1 MRHPPSGF
9 RPTKTRQKSTLRPY
23 SKYLLARRSLVDP
36 ELNPVA
42 LRLHDEVG
50 QWLAL
55 GILQIDGI
63 RATRPELH
71 ELLGQLRTSLERA
84 TQSIREITQEFET
97 AHDTSSLL
105 AAIVHAL
112 TISPWAPYPLERI
125 LHPMLAE
132 LATNAAP
139 LAPRAICELVGNAHR
154 HAFATH
160 IRLRVWC
167 HDLTLH
173 IEVDDDGIGAARVS
187 DSQHFGLRSLRH
199 QVACEKGSLNVRTR
213 PGGGTRVTLDL
224 PLHDVDTS
232 LAYSQS

>member
-1 MRHPPSGF
+1 MRHLPSGL
-9 RPTKTRQKSTLRPY
+9 RSTKTRPKSTLRPC

-42 LRLHDEVG
+42 LRLHDEAG

-63 RATRPELH
+63 RSTRPELH

-84 TQSIREITQEFET
+84 AQSVREITRESET
-97 AHDTSSLL
+97 AQGTRSLL
-105 AAIVHAL
+105 ATIVHAL
-112 TISPWAPYPLERI
+112 TVSPWAPYPLERI
-125 LHPMLAE
+125 LHPKLAE
-132 LATNAAP
+132 LATNTAP
-139 LAPRAICELVGNAHR
+139 LASRAICELVGNAHR
-154 HAFATH
+154 HAFASH
-160 IRLRVWC
+160 IQLRVWC
-167 HDLTLH
+167 HGHTLH
-173 IEVDDDGIGAARVS
+173 IQVDDDGIGAATVS

-199 QVACEKGSLNVRTR
+199 QVAREKGNLNVRTR
-213 PGGGTRVTLDL
+213 PGGGTCVALDL

>member
-1 MRHPPSGF
+1 MRHPPSGLIS
-9 RPTKTRQKSTLRPY
+9 TKTLQESALRPH
-23 SKYLLARRSLVDP
+23 SKYLSVRRSQVCP
-36 ELNPVA
+36 ELNPVT

-55 GILQIDGI
+55 GILQIDGM

-84 TQSIREITQEFET
+84 AQSTREITQGLET

-105 AAIVHAL
+105 ATIVHAL
-112 TISPWAPYPLERI
+112 TASPWAPYPLERT
-125 LHPMLAE
+125 LHPKLAE

-139 LAPRAICELVGNAHR
+139 LASRAICELVGNAHR
-154 HAFATH
+154 HAFASH
-160 IRLRVWC
+160 IQLRVWC
-167 HDLTLH
+167 HDHTLH
-173 IEVDDDGIGAARVS
+173 IQVDDDGIGLATVS
-187 DSQHFGLRSLRH
+187 NSQHFGLRSLRH
-199 QVACEKGSLNVRTR
+199 QVAREKGNLNVRTR
-213 PGGGTRVTLDL
+213 PGGGTRVALDL